1 MAYAKNTTVPV
12 ERTIGEIRKA
22 LEKAGADGFAFAE
35 QGGCA
40 YIIFKINEPNG
51 RSVGVKIFLRMP
63 RPPERTST
71 EASKKTWEQ
80 VRKSKWRS
88 LLLCIK
94 AKTEAIESGIE
105 TFEEA
110 FLPHI
115 VLSNGQTVGH
125 KIIPKIEELNQTPPA
140 LLLGL

>member
-1 MAYAKNTTVPV
+1 MAYAKSTKVPV
-12 ERTIGEIRKA
+12 DRTIGEIRKV

-40 YIIFKINEPNG
+40 YIIFK
-51 RSVGVKIFLRMP
+51 VKDRGIKMFLRLP
-63 RPPERTST
+63 RPPEKTST

-80 VRKSKWRS
+80 IRKSKWRA

-94 AKTEAIESGIE
+94 AKVESVESGIE
-105 TFEEA
+105 TFDEA

-115 VLSNGQTVGH
+115 VLTSGERVGEKIIH
-125 KIIPKIEELNQTPPA
+125 KIEQLNQTPPA
-140 LLLGL
+140 LLLGP